1 MRMQTGA
8 SGAGGSQMK
17 ALQYIFPIM
26 IFAIF
31 NRFASGLSLYYLIY
45 NLVTAG
51 QQKYIKWQLD
61 QEEDDEAP
69 STGKNVQKGRAQ
81 TAKT

>member
-1 MRMQTGA
+1 
-8 SGAGGSQMK
+8 MK
-17 ALQYIFPIM
+17 ALQYIFPVM

-61 QEEDDEAP
+61 QEDEEAGP
-69 STGKNVQKGRAQ
+69 SSGKNVQKGRPKTAQ
-81 TAKT
+81 T